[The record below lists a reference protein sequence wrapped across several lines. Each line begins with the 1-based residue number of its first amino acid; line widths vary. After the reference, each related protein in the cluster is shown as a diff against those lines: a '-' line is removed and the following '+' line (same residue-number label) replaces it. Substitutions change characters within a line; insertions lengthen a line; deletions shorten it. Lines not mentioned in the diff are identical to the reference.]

1 MSSDFFHFPTFSQ
14 QTNRS
19 SNKNDKTFLKLN
31 QSPEQRFLS
40 FSYAF
45 SATKQNIIAIRER

>member
-1 MSSDFFHFPTFSQ
+1 MSNDFFHFPTPSQ
-14 QTNRS
+14 QINRS

-40 FSYAF
+40 FSYTF

>member
-40 FSYAF
+40 FSYTF